1 MGTNGPKR
9 AKRGVNMPILN
20 NNRTIALNK
29 ITFIVF
35 IWVTLCAPTLVNE
48 HRKTWTKT
56 SKQKVIE
63 WSEMFH
69 NYIIRITMVR
79 ETFQFLFSKIGENYF

>member
-1 MGTNGPKR
+1 MY
-9 AKRGVNMPILN
+9 AYVV
-20 NNRTIALNK
+20 NK

-35 IWVTLCAPTLVNE
+35 IWVMLCASTLVNE

-63 WSEMFH
+63 WSEMFL
-69 NYIIRITMVR
+69 NYLIRITMI
-79 ETFQFLFSKIGENYF
+79 KP